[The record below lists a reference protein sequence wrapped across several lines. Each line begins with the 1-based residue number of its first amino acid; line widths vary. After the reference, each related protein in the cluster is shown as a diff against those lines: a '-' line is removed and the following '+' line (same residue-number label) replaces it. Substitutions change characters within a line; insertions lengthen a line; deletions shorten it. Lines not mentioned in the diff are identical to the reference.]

1 MEETGKKRF
10 AVAGVVAAGIVYFL
24 FCATPLHK
32 ELILVPG
39 WTRSVAQAP
48 VASPAKIGG
57 LPQDTALRS
66 TPSAASG
73 KTSGAPIPFR
83 LGDRCGYFTPE
94 GSLLFTAT
102 VSYGVAMAGDAFAR
116 YERLSEGFMI
126 ESPGG
131 AGIVRVSSVG
141 YPFFAAGRRFVVK
154 PDQAAVSE
162 LGKGG
167 EAAWT
172 YQFTSIVT
180 AFGAS
185 PSVAVFGLMDGS
197 IVGLDRSGAVVLD
210 FSPGGS
216 RLSGVYGVT
225 ASPDGLLVAAVT
237 GIDRQR
243 LVVMEKRSAAYRVT
257 YHRYLASDYR
267 RPVNIAFT
275 PDGRRLEYESPSGV
289 GVYDRDTRGETLVS
303 LSAAPR
309 LGLTAHDG
317 QLMVFL
323 SGDGE
328 VKRLVLTAFPDR
340 RAVDVPFRA
349 DPAFVDTLG
358 DSLFIGFDDEIVR
371 MDLGLR

>member
-1 MEETGKKRF
+1 MEEIGKKRF
-10 AVAGVVAAGIVYFL
+10 AAAAVVATGIAYFL
-24 FCATPLHK
+24 FCATPLQK

-39 WTRSVAQAP
+39 WTRSVSKAP
-48 VASPAKIGG
+48 AASPARTQG
-57 LPQDTALRS
+57 S
-66 TPSAASG
+66 
-73 KTSGAPIPFR
+73 PIPFR
-83 LGDRCGYFTPE
+83 LGDRYGYFTPE
-94 GSLLFTAT
+94 GSILFTAT
-102 VSYGVAMAGDAFAR
+102 VSYGVAMAGDAFAK
-116 YERLSEGFMI
+116 YERLSEGFLI

-141 YPFFAAGRRFVVK
+141 YPFFAAGRRFVVM

-167 EAAWT
+167 AAAWT
-172 YQFTSIVT
+172 YQFPSVVT
-180 AFGAS
+180 AFDAS

-216 RLSGVYGVT
+216 RLSGVYGV
-225 ASPDGLLVAAVT
+225 AVSPDGLLVAAVT

-267 RPVNIAFT
+267 RPVRIAFT

-289 GVYDRDTRGETLVS
+289 GVYDRDTRGETIVS
-303 LSAAPR
+303 LPASPR
-309 LGLTAHDG
+309 LGLTARDG

-323 SGDGE
+323 SGGGE
-328 VKRLVLTAFPDR
+328 AKRLVCTAFPDR

-349 DPAFVDTLG
+349 VLGFVDTLG
-358 DSLFIGFDDEIVR
+358 DSLFLGFDDEIVR
-371 MDLGLR
+371 MDLRLR